1 LVQSFTAESFQHVWL
16 AVATASS
23 FCLKSARNL
32 GGEKQ
37 RPLFEVAPLASQQEH
52 ISNLIRGLEKRFV
65 EASHNF
71 GDLRLIIGQTL
82 SCAF

>member
-1 LVQSFTAESFQHVWL
+1 LIE
-16 AVATASS
+16 
-23 FCLKSARNL
+23 KRKKP